1 VPVDLKTNEW
11 NSLRDQ
17 FRALV
22 RDESLRDESIEKFFD
37 YEIRRRF
44 GEAISR
50 ACGGRGKTDIPV
62 ASENDYVELAQE
74 QLLRRRVD

>member
-11 NSLRDQ
+11 NLLDQ

-22 RDESLRDESIEKFFD
+22 RDESLRDESIENLFD

-50 ACGGRGKTDIPV
+50 ACGGRGKRTFPLT
-62 ASENDYVELAQE
+62 SEYDYVELAQA
-74 QLLRRRVD
+74 QLLRRPVD

>member
-1 VPVDLKTNEW
+1 LSVDPQTNEW
-11 NSLRDQ
+11 NLLDQ

-22 RDESLRDESIEKFFD
+22 RDESMRDESIEKFLD

-50 ACGGRGKTDIPV
+50 AGRKRG
-62 ASENDYVELAQE
+62 
-74 QLLRRRVD
+74 